1 LNRSRVGRTGTIP
14 YSAPEVTQASYFHM
28 TNNSSKAD
36 VWSWGAVLYRITYHM
51 PPDFNYKPPCDRPPE
66 KQQYSRDPNLRH
78 LLRHVLVI
86 APAQRPD
93 TKWLAQHPYTK
104 SA

>member
-1 LNRSRVGRTGTIP
+1 
-14 YSAPEVTQASYFHM
+14 M